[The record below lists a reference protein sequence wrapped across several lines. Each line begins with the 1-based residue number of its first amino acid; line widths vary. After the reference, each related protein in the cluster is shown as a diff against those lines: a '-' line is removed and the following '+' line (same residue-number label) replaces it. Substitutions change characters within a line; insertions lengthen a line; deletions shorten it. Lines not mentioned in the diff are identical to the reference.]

1 MGSPGDGPAPSRPPA
16 RSTAGAAPGRDPAD
30 RADPR
35 RRYRGPVAVLVDL
48 EGVGVTMADRV
59 LLSDLDV
66 TVATGDRLGVVGIN
80 GTGKSTLLRVLAG
93 RLAPDTGVVRRG
105 RGVRTAYLGQIP
117 ELPAGTVGAAVGAG
131 WEAAAALDR
140 LDMAAQVGTD
150 VAALSGG
157 QAKRVAL
164 ARVVAD
170 PGELLVLDEPTNHLD
185 LGAVAWLEEWLAG
198 YPGGLVLVSHDRYLL
213 DRLTTRML
221 ELDRGTAYVHEGGY
235 GSYLEARA
243 RREEEAAGAEATRRN
258 LARTELAWLRRGA
271 KARSRKPQARVDAAR
286 ALIAG
291 RPAEAARPGDL
302 RLDVAMARLGDKVVE
317 CTDVSVAY
325 GTGTPVLRHVD
336 LLLGPG
342 DRIGVVG
349 ANGSGKSTLLDVLAG
364 RRAPTAGTVDTG
376 PTVVVGYYDQHG
388 ADLDPGARVA
398 EVVAGPHRTPG
409 SLGDVALMNRFWF
422 TGDLPHTRV
431 ADLSGGERRRLQLL
445 SVLAGRPNV
454 LLLDEPTND
463 LDLDTL
469 RVLEDF
475 LDGWPG
481 TLVVVSHDRAF
492 LDRTVESVLAVGPD
506 GVAPVAGGLDAWL
519 AGLRAPPGR
528 SAPRPAGPAPTAAP
542 RPAGG
547 TPVGRLLREA
557 DKEVTRLGRR
567 RDRLHESLVATT
579 DHLELTRLGAELA
592 AVQDELDAAEERW
605 LALAE
610 QAEG

>member
-1 MGSPGDGPAPSRPPA
+1 M
-16 RSTAGAAPGRDPAD
+16 
-30 RADPR
+30 
-35 RRYRGPVAVLVDL
+35 LVDL
-48 EGVGVTMADRV
+48 EGVGVTMADRI
-59 LLSDLDV
+59 LFAGLAV

-93 RLAPDTGVVRRG
+93 RMSPDAGAVRRG
-105 RGVRTAYLGQIP
+105 RGVHTGYLGQIP
-117 ELPAGTVGAAVGAG
+117 ELPAGTVRQAVGDG

-140 LDMAAQVGTD
+140 LGMTALVDAD
-150 VAALSGG
+150 VATLSGG

-164 ARVVAD
+164 ARVVAH

-185 LGAVAWLEEWLAG
+185 LGAVAWLEEWLVG

-221 ELDRGTAYVHEGGY
+221 ELDRGSAYVHEGGY
-235 GSYLEARA
+235 ASYLEARA
-243 RREEEAAGAEATRRN
+243 RREEQAAGAEASRRN

-286 ALIAG
+286 ALLAT
-291 RPAEAARPGDL
+291 RPAEAARSGDL
-302 RLDVAMARLGDKVVE
+302 QLDTAMTRLGDKVIG

-325 GTGTPVLRHVD
+325 GSGAPVLHHVD

-364 RRAPTAGTVDTG
+364 RRAPTGGTVDTG

-409 SLGDVALMNRFWF
+409 SLADVALMNRFWF
-422 TGDLPHTRV
+422 TGNLPHTRV
-431 ADLSGGERRRLQLL
+431 ANLSGGERRRLQLL
-445 SVLAGRPNV
+445 AVLADRPNV

-469 RVLEDF
+469 RILEDF
-475 LDGWPG
+475 LDEWPG
-481 TLVVVSHDRAF
+481 TLVAVSHDRAF
-492 LDRTVESVLAVGPD
+492 LDRTVETVLSVGPD
-506 GVAPVAGGLDAWL
+506 GVAPVPGGLEAWL
-519 AGLRAPPGR
+519 AGLAAPVGR
-528 SAPRPAGPAPTAAP
+528 GPTRERTAVEAAPAAPAAAAGP
-542 RPAGG
+542 
-547 TPVGRLLREA
+547 PVGRLLRDA
-557 DKEVTRLGRR
+557 DKEVVRLGRR
-567 RDRLHESLVATT
+567 RDRLHEALVDTT
-579 DHLELTRLGAELA
+579 DHVELTRLGAELR
-592 AVQDELDAAEERW
+592 AVQAELDAAEERW
-605 LALAE
+605 LDLAQ